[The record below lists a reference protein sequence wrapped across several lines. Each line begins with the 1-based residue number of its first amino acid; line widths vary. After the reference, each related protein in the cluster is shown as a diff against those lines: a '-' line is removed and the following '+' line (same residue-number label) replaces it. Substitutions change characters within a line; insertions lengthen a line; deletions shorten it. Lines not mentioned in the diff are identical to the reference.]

1 MCQKMLWRLNL
12 HVDLLLIRE
21 EGNVLIKVFNTL
33 IMMIKMPKKG
43 ESFSFKN
50 YDRKIKSP
58 FMIYTDFQISLVPED
73 NGKQNPDQ
81 SYMTN
86 VKNMLLAVIAIN

>member
-21 EGNVLIKVFNTL
+21 EGDVLIKDFNTL

-50 YDRKIKSP
+50 YDRKIKPP
-58 FMIYTDFQISLVPED
+58 FMI
-73 NGKQNPDQ
+73 
-81 SYMTN
+81 
-86 VKNMLLAVIAIN
+86 

>member
-1 MCQKMLWRLNL
+1 MNL

-21 EGNVLIKVFNTL
+21 KGNVLIKDFKTL
-33 IMMIKMPKKG
+33 IMMPKKG

>member
-1 MCQKMLWRLNL
+1 MNL
-12 HVDLLLIRE
+12 HIDLLLIRE
-21 EGNVLIKVFNTL
+21 EGNVLIKDFNTL

-50 YDRKIKSP
+50 YDRKIKPP
-58 FMIYTDFQISLVPED
+58 FMIYADFQISLVPED